1 MIRETCYIQGDIPW
15 VQSKYAWVNG
25 HKENWFLGK
34 NIYGFSDLSSSV
46 NALCDFRHQSILLCL
61 VTFQLRTVQKKST
74 YKQANRKWFCS
85 KLSLLIVIRYT
96 CFQTYVKN
104 ISLINKDIPN
114 HGQKMA
120 FKGFISPKT
129 RWMWFWHN
137 TLQKSVQHIKVPLPI
152 SVLFREV

>member
-1 MIRETCYIQGDIPW
+1 MGTKRTGFWE
-15 VQSKYAWVNG
+15 
-25 HKENWFLGK
+25 K

-46 NALCDFRHQSILLCL
+46 NSLCDFRHQSLSCYVLLH
-61 VTFQLRTVQKKST
+61 FNSGRFKKKST

-114 HGQKMA
+114 HGQKIA